1 MEFQK
6 KSIEEVAA
14 MTADAQTAYLKE
26 KEAFES
32 EMKLKE
38 IKKVSDLEAKTSD
51 LEAKLKA
58 SQEEAIK
65 QGTAIEKLKEVKSA
79 PIEQKSSI
87 EQVFEK
93 NAESLK
99 AISLKSNDA
108 KSVKFEVKATA
119 TYGDI
124 DSGLDFAP
132 MRAGITDIPKK
143 KTVFVD
149 LFRRINFNGEFYKY
163 AEQETVTRN
172 AQNVATCTSVT
183 STTGE
188 TIKTQNI
195 ATKKIKDTLKF
206 CSDYANDYPFVQG
219 RLQTLIN
226 DSVLFRLDQQIL
238 LGSAAG
244 EELNSIDSVSSEFSA
259 ANVDAPIGA
268 TVKDA
273 NFVDLLGAMQTQ
285 IFVLGKENSYSPD
298 TAVVNVL
305 DWFKFVNSYKDGDN
319 NYMNYRMTTV
329 DGVPMVNG
337 MKIITSPEVAA
348 NTCYVFDSTRGELLV
363 NQSYET
369 SIAFENDTD
378 WENDLV
384 ALKASLRANLLVEAN
399 NANAFMKCS
408 DVATGISAITEV

>member
-1 MEFQK
+1 MEFVK
-6 KSIEEVAA
+6 KSIEEVSA
-14 MTADAQTAYLKE
+14 MTAEAQTEYLKA
-26 KEAFES
+26 KESFES

-38 IKKVSDLEAKTSD
+38 IKKVSDLEAKTSE
-51 LEAKLKA
+51 LEIKLKS
-58 SQEEAIK
+58 SQEEQIK
-65 QGTAIEKLKEVKSA
+65 LGTEVAKMKEVKSVEKPKGA
-79 PIEQKSSI
+79 LDE
-87 EQVFEK
+87 VFEAK
-93 NAESLK
+93 ATELE
-99 AISLKSNDA
+99 AISKKADNA
-108 KSVKFEVKATA
+108 KSVKFEVKTTA

-132 MRAGITDIPKK
+132 MRSGITEIPKK

-149 LFRRINFNGEFYKY
+149 LFRRINFGGEFYKY
-163 AEQETVTRN
+163 AEQETVTR
-172 AQNVATCTSVT
+172 AAGNVATCSPVT

-195 ATKKIKDTLKF
+195 STKKIKDTLKF
-206 CSDYANDYPFVQG
+206 CSDYANDYSFVQG

-238 LGSAAG
+238 LGAGTG
-244 EELNSIDSVSSEFSA
+244 EELNSIDSVSSEFDA
-259 ANVDAPIGA
+259 DNADAPIGA
-268 TVKDA
+268 TIKDA

-329 DGVPMVNG
+329 EGVPMVNG

-348 NTCYVFDSTRGELLV
+348 NTCYVFDSSRAELLV

-378 WENDLV
+378 WESDLV
-384 ALKASLRANLLVEAN
+384 ALKASIRANLLVEAN
-399 NANAFMKCS
+399 NVNAFMKCS
-408 DVATGISAITEV
+408 DVSTAIDNITEV

>member
-1 MEFQK
+1 MEFVK
-6 KSIEEVAA
+6 KSIEEVSA
-14 MTADAQTAYLKE
+14 MTAEAQTEYLKA
-26 KEAFES
+26 KESFES

-38 IKKVSDLEAKTSD
+38 IKKVSDLEAKTSE
-51 LEAKLKA
+51 LETKLKS
-58 SQEEAIK
+58 SQEEQIK
-65 QGTAIEKLKEVKSA
+65 LGTEVAKMKEVKSVEKPKGA
-79 PIEQKSSI
+79 LDE
-87 EQVFEK
+87 VFESK
-93 NAESLK
+93 ATELE
-99 AISLKSNDA
+99 AISKKADNA
-108 KSVKFEVKATA
+108 KSVKFEVKTTA

-132 MRAGITDIPKK
+132 MRSGITDIPKK

-149 LFRRINFNGEFYKY
+149 LFRRINFGGEFYKY
-163 AEQETVTRN
+163 AEQETVTRD
-172 AQNVATCTSVT
+172 AQNVAVCSPVT

-195 ATKKIKDTLKF
+195 STKKIKDTLKF
-206 CSDYANDYPFVQG
+206 CSDYANDYSFVQG

-238 LGSAAG
+238 LGSGTG
-244 EELNSIDSVSSEFSA
+244 EELNSIDSVSCEFDA
-259 ANVDAPIGA
+259 DNTDAPIGA
-268 TVKDA
+268 TIKDD

-285 IFVLGKENSYSPD
+285 IFVLGKENSYQPD

-329 DGVPMVNG
+329 NGVPMVNG

-348 NTCYVFDSTRGELLV
+348 NTCYVFDSSRAELLV

-378 WENDLV
+378 WESDLV
-384 ALKASLRANLLVEAN
+384 ALKASIRANLLVEAN
-399 NANAFMKCS
+399 NVNAFMKCS
-408 DVATGISAITEV
+408 DVATAIDNITEV

>member
-1 MEFQK
+1 MEFVK
-6 KSIEEVAA
+6 KSIEEVSA
-14 MTADAQTAYLKE
+14 MTAEAQTEYLKA
-26 KEAFES
+26 KESFES

-38 IKKVSDLEAKTSD
+38 IKKVSDLEAKTSE
-51 LEAKLKA
+51 LETKLKS
-58 SQEEAIK
+58 SQEEQIK
-65 QGTAIEKLKEVKSA
+65 LGTEVAKMKEVKSVEKPKGA
-79 PIEQKSSI
+79 LDE
-87 EQVFEK
+87 VFESK
-93 NAESLK
+93 ATELE
-99 AISLKSNDA
+99 AISKKADNA
-108 KSVKFEVKATA
+108 KSVKFEVKTTA

-132 MRAGITDIPKK
+132 MRSGITDIPKK

-149 LFRRINFNGEFYKY
+149 LFRRINFGGEFYKY
-163 AEQETVTRN
+163 AEQETVTRD
-172 AQNVATCTSVT
+172 AQNVAVCSPVT

-195 ATKKIKDTLKF
+195 STKKIKDTLKF
-206 CSDYANDYPFVQG
+206 CSDYANDYSFVQG

-238 LGSAAG
+238 LGSGTG
-244 EELNSIDSVSSEFSA
+244 EELNSIDSVSSEFDA
-259 ANVDAPIGA
+259 DNTDAPIGA
-268 TVKDA
+268 TIKDA

-285 IFVLGKENSYSPD
+285 IFVLGKENSYQPD

-329 DGVPMVNG
+329 NGVPMVNG

-348 NTCYVFDSTRGELLV
+348 NTCYVFDSSRAELLV

-378 WENDLV
+378 WESDLV
-384 ALKASLRANLLVEAN
+384 ALKASIRANLLVEAN
-399 NANAFMKCS
+399 NVNAFMKCS
-408 DVATGISAITEV
+408 DVATAIDNITEV

>member
-1 MEFQK
+1 MEFVK
-6 KSIEEVAA
+6 KSIEEVSA
-14 MTADAQTAYLKE
+14 MTAEAQTEYLKA
-26 KEAFES
+26 KESFES

-38 IKKVSDLEAKTSD
+38 IKKVSDLEAKTSE
-51 LEAKLKA
+51 LETKLKS
-58 SQEEAIK
+58 SQEEQIK
-65 QGTAIEKLKEVKSA
+65 LGTEVAKMKEVKSVEKPKGA
-79 PIEQKSSI
+79 LDE
-87 EQVFEK
+87 VFEAK
-93 NAESLK
+93 ATELE
-99 AISLKSNDA
+99 AISKKADNA
-108 KSVKFEVKATA
+108 KSVKFEVKTTA

-132 MRAGITDIPKK
+132 MRSGITDIPKK

-149 LFRRINFNGEFYKY
+149 LFRRINFSGEFYKY
-163 AEQETVTRN
+163 AEQETVTRS
-172 AQNVATCTSVT
+172 AGNVATCTAVT

-195 ATKKIKDTLKF
+195 TTKKIKDTLKF
-206 CSDYANDYPFVQG
+206 CSDYANDYSFVQG

-238 LGSAAG
+238 LGSGAG
-244 EELNSIDSVSSEFSA
+244 EELNSIDSVSSEFDA
-259 ANVDAPIGA
+259 DNTDAPIGA
-268 TVKDA
+268 TIKDA

-329 DGVPMVNG
+329 NGVPMVNG

-348 NTCYVFDSTRGELLV
+348 NTCYVFDSSRAELLV

-378 WENDLV
+378 WESDLV
-384 ALKASLRANLLVEAN
+384 ALKASIRANLLVEAN
-399 NANAFMKCS
+399 NVNAFMKCS
-408 DVATGISAITEV
+408 DVNTAIDSITEV

>member
-6 KSIEEVAA
+6 KSIEEVSA
-14 MTADAQTAYLKE
+14 MTAEAQTSYLKE

-38 IKKVSDLEAKTSD
+38 IKKVADLEEKSNA
-51 LEAKLKA
+51 LETELKSFKDEAVKL
-58 SQEEAIK
+58 
-65 QGTAIEKLKEVKSA
+65 GTEVAKLKEVKSA
-79 PIEQKSSI
+79 KIEQKKPLQVILEEKSS
-87 EQVFEK
+87 ELD
-93 NAESLK
+93 SL
-99 AISLKSNDA
+99 ASKSSKDR
-108 KSVKFEVKATA
+108 VEFEVKATA

-132 MRAGITDIPKK
+132 MRSGITDIPKK

-149 LFRRINFNGEFYKY
+149 LFRRINFGGEFYKY
-163 AEQETVTRN
+163 AEQETVTRD
-172 AQNVATCTSVT
+172 AQNVAVCSPVT

-188 TIKTQNI
+188 RIKTQNI
-195 ATKKIKDTLKF
+195 STKKIKDTLKF
-206 CSDYANDYPFVQG
+206 CSDYANDYSFVQG

-238 LGSAAG
+238 LGSGTG
-244 EELNSIDSVSSEFSA
+244 EELNSIDSVSSEFDGD
-259 ANVDAPIGA
+259 NTDAPIGA
-268 TVKDA
+268 TIKDA

-285 IFVLGKENSYSPD
+285 IFVLGKENSYQPD
-298 TAVVNVL
+298 TAVVSVL

-329 DGVPMVNG
+329 NGVPMVNG
-337 MKIITSPEVAA
+337 MKIITSPEVAD
-348 NTCYVFDSTRGELLV
+348 NTCYVFDSSRAELLV

-378 WENDLV
+378 WESDLV
-384 ALKASLRANLLVEAN
+384 ALKASIRANLLIEAN
-399 NANAFMKCS
+399 NVNAFMKCS
-408 DVATGISAITEV
+408 DVSTAIDSITEV

>member
-1 MEFQK
+1 MEFVK
-6 KSIEEVAA
+6 KSIEEVSA
-14 MTADAQTAYLKE
+14 MTAEAQTEYLKA
-26 KEAFES
+26 KESFES

-38 IKKVSDLEAKTSD
+38 IKKVSDLESKTSE
-51 LEAKLKA
+51 LEIKLKS
-58 SQEEAIK
+58 SQEEQIK
-65 QGTAIEKLKEVKSA
+65 LGTEVAKMKEVKSVEKPKGA
-79 PIEQKSSI
+79 LDE
-87 EQVFEK
+87 VFEAK
-93 NAESLK
+93 ATELE
-99 AISLKSNDA
+99 AISKKADNA

-124 DSGLDFAP
+124 DAGLDFAP

-149 LFRRINFNGEFYKY
+149 LFRRINFGGEFYKY
-163 AEQETVTRN
+163 AEQETVTRD
-172 AQNVATCTSVT
+172 AQNVAVCSPVT

-195 ATKKIKDTLKF
+195 STKKIKDTLKF

-219 RLQTLIN
+219 RLQSLIN
-226 DSVLFRLDQQIL
+226 DSVLFRLDKQIL
-238 LGSAAG
+238 LGTGAG
-244 EELNSIDSVSSEFSA
+244 EELNSIDSVSSEFDAS
-259 ANVDAPIGA
+259 NVSAPIGA

-285 IFVLGKENSYSPD
+285 IFVLGQENSYQPD

-348 NTCYVFDSTRGELLV
+348 NNCYVFDSSRGELLV

-378 WENDLV
+378 WESDLV
-384 ALKASLRANLLVEAN
+384 ALKASIRANLLVEAN
-399 NANAFMKCS
+399 NVNAFMKCS
-408 DVATGISAITEV
+408 DVATAITAITEA

>member
-1 MEFQK
+1 MEFVK
-6 KSIEEVAA
+6 KSIEEVSA
-14 MTADAQTAYLKE
+14 MTAEAQTEYLKA
-26 KEAFES
+26 KESFES

-38 IKKVSDLEAKTSD
+38 IKKVSDLEAKTSE
-51 LEAKLKA
+51 LETKLKS
-58 SQEEAIK
+58 SQEEQIK
-65 QGTAIEKLKEVKSA
+65 LGTEVAKMKEVKSVEKPKGA
-79 PIEQKSSI
+79 LDE
-87 EQVFEK
+87 VFEAK
-93 NAESLK
+93 ATELE
-99 AISLKSNDA
+99 AISKKADNA
-108 KSVKFEVKATA
+108 KSVKFEVKTTA

-132 MRAGITDIPKK
+132 MRSGITDIPKK

-149 LFRRINFNGEFYKY
+149 LFRRINFGGEFYKY
-163 AEQETVTRN
+163 AEQETVTRD
-172 AQNVATCTSVT
+172 AQNVAVCSPVT

-195 ATKKIKDTLKF
+195 STKKIKDTLKF
-206 CSDYANDYPFVQG
+206 CSDYANDYSFVQG

-238 LGSAAG
+238 LGSGAG
-244 EELNSIDSVSSEFSA
+244 EELNSIDSVSSEFDA
-259 ANVDAPIGA
+259 DNTDAPIGA
-268 TVKDA
+268 TIKDA

-329 DGVPMVNG
+329 NGVPMVNG

-348 NTCYVFDSTRGELLV
+348 NTCYVFDSSRAELLV

-378 WENDLV
+378 WESDLV
-384 ALKASLRANLLVEAN
+384 ALKASIRANLLVEAN
-399 NANAFMKCS
+399 NVNAFMKCS
-408 DVATGISAITEV
+408 DVATAIDNITAV

>member
-1 MEFQK
+1 MEFVK
-6 KSIEEVAA
+6 KSIEEVSA
-14 MTADAQTAYLKE
+14 MTAEAQTEYLKA
-26 KEAFES
+26 KESFES

-38 IKKVSDLEAKTSD
+38 IKKVSDLEAKSNT
-51 LEAKLKA
+51 LETELKSAK
-58 SQEEAIK
+58 EEVIK
-65 QGTAIEKLKEVKSA
+65 LGTEVAKMKEVKSVEKPKGGLDEVFEA
-79 PIEQKSSI
+79 KSS
-87 EQVFEK
+87 ELE
-93 NAESLK
+93 
-99 AISLKSNDA
+99 AISKKADNA

-124 DSGLDFAP
+124 DAGLDFAP

-149 LFRRINFNGEFYKY
+149 LFRRINFGGEFYKY
-163 AEQETVTRN
+163 AEQETVTRD
-172 AQNVATCTSVT
+172 AQNVAVCSPVT

-195 ATKKIKDTLKF
+195 STKKIKDTLKF

-219 RLQTLIN
+219 RLQSLIN
-226 DSVLFRLDQQIL
+226 DSVLFRLDKQIL
-238 LGSAAG
+238 LGTGAG
-244 EELNSIDSVSSEFSA
+244 EELNSIDSVSSEFDAS
-259 ANVDAPIGA
+259 NVSAPIGA

-285 IFVLGKENSYSPD
+285 IFVLGQENSYQPD

-348 NTCYVFDSTRGELLV
+348 NNCYVFDSSRGELLV

-378 WENDLV
+378 WESDLV
-384 ALKASLRANLLVEAN
+384 ALKASIRANLLVEAN
-399 NANAFMKCS
+399 NVNAFMKCS
-408 DVATGISAITEV
+408 DVATAITAITEA

>member
-1 MEFQK
+1 MFVK

-14 MTADAQTAYLKE
+14 MTAEDQTVYLKE

-38 IKKVSDLEAKTSD
+38 IEKVSNLEAKTSE
-51 LEAKLKA
+51 LETKLKS
-58 SQEEAIK
+58 SQEEQIK
-65 QGTAIEKLKEVKSA
+65 LGTEVAKMKEVKSVEKPKGA
-79 PIEQKSSI
+79 LDE
-87 EQVFEK
+87 VFEAK
-93 NAESLK
+93 ASELE
-99 AISLKSNDA
+99 AISKKADNA

-149 LFRRINFNGEFYKY
+149 LFRRINYNGEFYKY
-163 AEQETVTRN
+163 PEQETVTRD
-172 AQNVATCTSVT
+172 AQNVATCTAVT

-195 ATKKIKDTLKF
+195 STKKIKDTLKF

-238 LGSAAG
+238 LGTGTG

-259 ANVDAPIGA
+259 TNVDAPIG
-268 TVKDA
+268 TTIKDA

-348 NTCYVFDSTRGELLV
+348 NTCYVFDSSRAELLV

-384 ALKASLRANLLVEAN
+384 AIKASIRANLLIEAN
-399 NANAFMKCS
+399 NVNAFMKCS
-408 DVATGISAITEV
+408 DVALGITSITEV

>member
-1 MEFQK
+1 MEFVK
-6 KSIEEVAA
+6 KSIEEVSA
-14 MTADAQTAYLKE
+14 MTAEAQTVYLKE
-26 KEAFES
+26 KESFES

-38 IKKVSDLEAKTSD
+38 IKKVSDLEAKSNS
-51 LEAKLKA
+51 LEVELKSAK
-58 SQEEAIK
+58 EEVIK
-65 QGTAIEKLKEVKSA
+65 LGTEVSKMKEVKSS
-79 PIEQKSSI
+79 PKKEGGLD
-87 EQVFEK
+87 EVFEK
-93 NAESLK
+93 NAEGLK
-99 AISLKSNDA
+99 ALSLKSNGA
-108 KSVKFEVKATA
+108 NPVKFDVKVS

-132 MRAGITDIPKK
+132 MRSGITDIPKK

-149 LFRRINFNGEFYKY
+149 LFSRINYNGEFFKY
-163 AEQETVTRN
+163 AEQETVAR
-172 AQNVATCTSVT
+172 AAGNVATCTVAPGES
-183 STTGE
+183 SE

-195 ATKKIKDTLKF
+195 STKKIKDTLKF

-219 RLQTLIN
+219 RLQALIN

-238 LGSAAG
+238 LGTGTG
-244 EELNSIDSVSSEFSA
+244 EELNSISSVSSEFSA
-259 ANVDAPIGA
+259 TNVDAPVGT

-305 DWFKFVNSYKDGDN
+305 DWYKFVNSYKDGDN

-337 MKIITSPEVAA
+337 MKVITSPEVAA
-348 NTCYVFDSTRGELLV
+348 NTCYVFDSSRGQLLV

-369 SIAFENDTD
+369 SIAFENSTD
-378 WENDLV
+378 WEADLV
-384 ALKASLRANLLVEAN
+384 AIKASIRANLLVEAN
-399 NANAFMKCS
+399 NVNAFMKCS
-408 DVATGISAITEV
+408 DVALGITSITEV

>member
-1 MEFQK
+1 MEFVK
-6 KSIEEVAA
+6 KSIEEVSA
-14 MTADAQTAYLKE
+14 MTAEAQTEYLKA
-26 KEAFES
+26 KESFES

-38 IKKVSDLEAKTSD
+38 IKKVSDLEAKSNT
-51 LEAKLKA
+51 LETELKSAKD
-58 SQEEAIK
+58 EVIK
-65 QGTAIEKLKEVKSA
+65 LGTEVAKMKEVKSVEKPKGVLDDVFEA
-79 PIEQKSSI
+79 KSS
-87 EQVFEK
+87 ELE
-93 NAESLK
+93 
-99 AISLKSNDA
+99 AISKKADNA

-149 LFRRINFNGEFYKY
+149 LFRRINFGGEFYKY
-163 AEQETVTRN
+163 AEQETVTRD
-172 AQNVATCTSVT
+172 AQNVAVCSPVT

-195 ATKKIKDTLKF
+195 STKKIKDTLKF
-206 CSDYANDYPFVQG
+206 CSDYANDYSFVQG

-238 LGSAAG
+238 LGSGTG
-244 EELNSIDSVSSEFSA
+244 EELNSIDSVSSEFDA
-259 ANVDAPIGA
+259 DNTDAPIGS
-268 TVKDA
+268 TIKDA

-285 IFVLGKENSYSPD
+285 IFVLGQENSYQPD

-329 DGVPMVNG
+329 NGVPMVNG

-348 NTCYVFDSTRGELLV
+348 NTCYVFDSSRAELLV

-378 WENDLV
+378 WESDLV
-384 ALKASLRANLLVEAN
+384 ALKASIRANLLVEAN
-399 NANAFMKCS
+399 NVNAFMKCS
-408 DVATGISAITEV
+408 DVATAITAITES